1 MKKKLF
7 LASSPFLFL
16 TAIAAAVAVLQP
28 KGPFL
33 TASLAALVLL
43 AFGAAGLFRHLIH
56 RALGDVLQ
64 SNIDLEEKVRARRDE
79 LEVSETRR
87 NRINA
92 FLDSIIENI
101 PDMIF
106 VKDAKELRFVLFNK
120 AGEQL
125 LGYSRQELIG
135 KNDYDFF
142 PKTEADFFT
151 AKDRQVL
158 NRGKI
163 VVVDEEPI
171 HTKSGIRYLHT
182 KKIPLLNSEGEPQY
196 LLGISEDVTAR
207 KLNEANLL
215 QRTQE
220 LAQARVEKEQT
231 ELFAYVA
238 AHDLREPAHKISS
251 FGDLLT
257 EHLPAEGPAREYLS
271 RMQSASNRM
280 GRLIDDLLRFSK
292 ITRGEMRKETVSLD
306 AVVRDV
312 LQDFDLLIA
321 ESAARVDVDELPTV
335 DGGRI
340 ELQEVFRNL
349 IGNALKFRSSGR
361 PPVIRIS
368 AGVRSDGCVTVSVSD
383 NGIGFEQAYADRIFR
398 PFERL
403 HSRREY
409 DGSGIGLAIC
419 EKLVDHMGAKITATS
434 QPGQGATFTI
444 VFPAT
449 GVRDTEPDSIG
460 VEAGA

>member
-1 MKKKLF
+1 MKKKLL
-7 LASSPFLFL
+7 LACTPFLL
-16 TAIAAAVAVLQP
+16 ITAIAFAVAVIQP
-28 KGPFL
+28 KGPAL
-33 TASLAALVLL
+33 TFTLSVL
-43 AFGAAGLFRHLIH
+43 AGLTVGAIFIFRRLAD
-56 RALGDVLQ
+56 RA
-64 SNIDLEEKVRARRDE
+64 IDDMVKTNVALEAKVRARREE
-79 LEVSETRR
+79 LELSESRRTR
-87 NRINA
+87 IHA

-120 AGEQL
+120 AGEEL

-158 NRGKI
+158 TRGK
-163 VVVDEEPI
+163 VVVIDEETI
-171 HTKSGIRYLHT
+171 HTKNGLKTLHT
-182 KKIPLLNSEGEPQY
+182 KKIPLLDANGEPQY
-196 LLGISEDVTAR
+196 LLGISEDVTVR
-207 KLNEANLL
+207 KQNEMKLT

-220 LAQARVEKEQT
+220 LAQAQVEKEQT

-238 AHDLREPAHKISS
+238 AHDLREPAHKICS

-257 EHLPAEGPAREYLS
+257 EYLPAEGPAREYLS
-271 RMQSASNRM
+271 RMQSASARM

-292 ITRGEMRKETVSLD
+292 ITRSEMRTEIVSLD

-312 LQDFDLLIA
+312 LQDFDFLLS
-321 ESAARVDVDELPTV
+321 ECGGRVDVGILPTV

-349 IGNALKFRSSGR
+349 IGNALKFRAPGR
-361 PPVIRIS
+361 APVITIS
-368 AGVRSDGCVTVSVSD
+368 AGTQADGCLTVSVSD
-383 NGIGFEQAYADRIFR
+383 NGIGFDQIYAERIFR

-403 HSRREY
+403 HSRREFE
-409 DGSGIGLAIC
+409 GSGIGLAIC
-419 EKLVDHMGAKITATS
+419 EKLVDHMGARITATS
-434 QPGQGATFTI
+434 KPGEGATFTI
-444 VFPAT
+444 IFSAVKAELE
-449 GVRDTEPDSIG
+449 VS
-460 VEAGA
+460 A

>member
-1 MKKKLF
+1 MKKKLLF
-7 LASSPFLFL
+7 ASTPFLVL
-16 TAIAAAVAVLQP
+16 TAIATATAVFQP
-28 KGPFL
+28 KGPALSF
-33 TASLAALVLL
+33 ALAAIVILAAIAVLV
-43 AFGAAGLFRHLIH
+43 FRRLVFKAID
-56 RALGDVLQ
+56 DVLIA
-64 SNIDLEEKVRARRDE
+64 NAELEAKVRTRRDE
-79 LEVSETRR
+79 LEVSENRR
-87 NRINA
+87 TRINA

-120 AGEQL
+120 AGEEL

-158 NRGKI
+158 NRGK
-163 VVVDEEPI
+163 VVVIDEESI
-171 HTKSGIRYLHT
+171 HTKNGIRTLHT
-182 KKIPLLNSEGEPQY
+182 KKIPLLDRDGVPQY
-196 LLGISEDVTAR
+196 LLGISEDITAR
-207 KLNEANLL
+207 KLFETNLT

-220 LAQARVEKEQT
+220 LAQAKVEKEQT

-238 AHDLREPAHKISS
+238 AHDLREPAHKICS

-257 EHLPAEGPAREYLS
+257 EYLPAEGPAREYLS
-271 RMQSASNRM
+271 RMQSAASRM

-292 ITRGEMRKETVSLD
+292 ITKGEMRTETVLLD

-312 LQDFDLLIA
+312 LQDFDLTISEA
-321 ESAARVDVDELPTV
+321 GARVDVDTLPTV
-335 DGGRI
+335 KGGHI

-349 IGNALKFRSSGR
+349 IGNAIKFRAVGR
-361 PPVIRIS
+361 APVIRIT
-368 AGVRSDGCVTVSVSD
+368 AGVEPGGCVTVTVAD
-383 NGIGFEQAYADRIFR
+383 NGIGFDQVYAERIFR

-419 EKLVDHMGAKITATS
+419 EKLVDHMGARINASSK
-434 QPGQGATFTI
+434 PGEGASFTI
-444 VFPAT
+444 IFPAT
-449 GVRDTEPDSIG
+449 ALEKSEPMET
-460 VEAGA
+460 VEVGA